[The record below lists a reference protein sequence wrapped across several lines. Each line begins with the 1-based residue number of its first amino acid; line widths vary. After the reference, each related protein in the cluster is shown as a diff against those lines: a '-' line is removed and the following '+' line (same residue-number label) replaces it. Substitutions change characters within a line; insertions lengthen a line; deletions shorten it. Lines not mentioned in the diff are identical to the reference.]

1 MKLKVGT
8 REDGTDYML
17 SARAIATD
25 ITDKFGRS
33 EPWLL
38 LCNQGLDLEGDGT
51 DPTGLRRPFAEV
63 DSVWGDDDT
72 SGLSRFIRSIDRSAD
87 ALAVVQADDTLS
99 YPYLTAKRLLAL
111 CETESSRIHG
121 LANDAGLMGLSW
133 WSASDFESAIQRVLD
148 DETEVPKWAAEKVD
162 AATFDKMADALMD
175 QCEDWLEPD
184 HSDMNERIDA
194 EARLIVSQGL
204 GL

>member
-17 SARAIATD
+17 SARAIAMD

-38 LCNQGLDLEGDGT
+38 LCDQGLGSET

-63 DSVWGDDDT
+63 NSGWGDDDT
-72 SGLSRFIRSIDRSAD
+72 SSLSRFIRSIDRSAD

-111 CETESSRIHG
+111 CETDSMRIHDI
-121 LANDAGLMGLSW
+121 AADAGLMGLSW

-148 DETEVPKWAAEKVD
+148 DVAEVPKSAAEKVD
-162 AATFDKMADALMD
+162 AATFDKMVDALMD

-184 HSDMNERIDA
+184 HSDMNERIDQ

>member
-17 SARAIATD
+17 SARAIAMD
-25 ITDKFGRS
+25 ISDKFSRS

-38 LCNQGLDLEGDGT
+38 LCDQGLDLDGDST

-63 DSVWGDDDT
+63 SNSSHEDST
-72 SGLSRFIRSIDRSAD
+72 HELSRFIRSIDRSAE

-111 CETESSRIHG
+111 CETDSSRMHG
-121 LANDAGLMGLSW
+121 LADDAGLIGTSW
-133 WSASDFESAIQRVLD
+133 WGASDFESAIQRVLD

-162 AATFDKMADALMD
+162 TATFDKMVDALMD

-184 HSDMNERIDA
+184 HSDMNERIDQ

>member
-1 MKLKVGT
+1 MRLKVGT

-17 SARAIATD
+17 SARAIAMD

-38 LCNQGLDLEGDGT
+38 LCDQGLDLGT

-63 DSVWGDDDT
+63 DNSSHEDST
-72 SGLSRFIRSIDRSAD
+72 HELSRFIRSIDRSAE
-87 ALAVVQADDTLS
+87 ALAVMQADDTLS

-111 CETESSRIHG
+111 CETDSSRIQD
-121 LANDAGLMGLSW
+121 LAADAGLMGLSW

-162 AATFDKMADALMD
+162 VATFDKMADALMAV
-175 QCEDWLEPD
+175 CEDWLEPD
-184 HSDMNERIDA
+184 HSDMNERIDQ